1 MDILKVRMGFGL
13 VNDISREY
21 SYKIL
26 KGYWASDASNINIYL
41 NNYLDKN
48 ISRDCNKRFVSNL
61 CLGTIRLYARY
72 DYILKLLYNGN
83 YDKLDIGIKVILRIG
98 LHQIEDFDTVPDY
111 ASINS
116 TVDMIKK
123 YYNGFESTA
132 NALLRNYLRKKSSI
146 DNFSLSDGHEK
157 ISALLSMPLWIF
169 NKWVEKMSL
178 EKAIDLCH
186 IQNKK
191 PKIWF
196 RTNNQKICEDI
207 QGIDFFNEEK
217 RYFTLHGGVNEL
229 LQSDSF
235 RYGDI
240 TVQNPING
248 YIVDLLDLKEGE
260 TVIDVCS
267 APGGKFSL
275 ICNLIPDTK
284 VFGFDISE
292 KRLEKQKK
300 SLKRQKIKNY
310 ESSMKDALK
319 SKFPYSDKILLDV
332 PCSGTGVMSRRADLR
347 WNRSKKDLVELN
359 RMQIKMLEN
368 CAKYVKDQGRMVYST
383 CSIEEEENELIVEKF
398 LFKNKNFRL
407 VSPEAYIPKEYT
419 RDKFLNILPN
429 SNSLDGGF
437 AAIMEKNA

>member
-1 MDILKVRMGFGL
+1 MVFDLA
-13 VNDISREY
+13 NDISREL

-26 KGYWASDASNINIYL
+26 KGYWTSDVSNINIYL
-41 NNYLDKN
+41 NNHLEKN
-48 ISRDCNKRFVSNL
+48 INRDCNNRFVSNL
-61 CLGTIRLYARY
+61 CLGTIRLHARY
-72 DYILKLLYNGN
+72 DYILKILYNGN
-83 YDKLDIGIKVILRIG
+83 YDKLDIGIKIILRMG

-123 YYNGFESTA
+123 YYNGFESTT
-132 NALLRNYLRKKSSI
+132 NALMRNYLRKKSSI
-146 DNFSLSDGHEK
+146 NNFSLTDEYEK

-169 NKWVEKMSL
+169 NKWVKKMSL
-178 EKAIDLCH
+178 EEAIDLCH

-196 RTNNQKICEDI
+196 RVNNQKICKNI
-207 QGIDFFNEEK
+207 PGVDFFNEER
-217 RYFTLHGGVNEL
+217 RYFSVDTRINEL

-235 RYGDI
+235 KYGDI
-240 TVQNPING
+240 TVQNPTNG

-275 ICNLIPDTK
+275 ICSLIPNTK
-284 VFGFDISE
+284 VFGFDINE

-310 ESSMKDALK
+310 ESSMKDALE
-319 SKFPYSDKILLDV
+319 SEFPYSDKILLDV

-347 WNRSKKDLVELN
+347 WNRSREDLVELN
-359 RMQIKMLEN
+359 KIQIKMLEN
-368 CAKYVKDQGRMVYST
+368 CSKYVKDKGRMVYST
-383 CSIEEEENELIVEKF
+383 CSIEEEENELIVENF
-398 LFKNKNFRL
+398 LSKNKNFRL
-407 VSPEAYIPKEYT
+407 ISPEAYIPKEYVK
-419 RDKFLNILPN
+419 DNFLSIFPN